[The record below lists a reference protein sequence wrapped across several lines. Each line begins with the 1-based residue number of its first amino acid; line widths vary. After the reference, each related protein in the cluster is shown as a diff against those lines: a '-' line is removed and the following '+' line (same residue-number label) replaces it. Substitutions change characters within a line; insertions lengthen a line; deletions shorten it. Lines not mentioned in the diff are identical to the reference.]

1 MKLVPPKNR
10 TKIACFT
17 SNFFCYTKFSGRWS
31 RSWVF
36 KFFLDILR
44 YLTMNFPNLQLPRS
58 ILSTLSEFL
67 KIKKGGQFFNILCA
81 GIRIVQLRPRTE
93 SRDRL
98 STNQER
104 CPQGSRLPGLIVI
117 LDVGLTKKIAFS
129 LLMTTQDYSLFLAG
143 NQLYER

>member
-1 MKLVPPKNR
+1 MGLQ
-10 TKIACFT
+10 I
-17 SNFFCYTKFSGRWS
+17 FSGQTQIC
-31 RSWVF
+31 
-36 KFFLDILR
+36 DDE
-44 YLTMNFPNLQLPRS
+44 FPMS

-67 KIKKGGQFFNILCA
+67 KIKKGGQFFNILCP

-117 LDVGLTKKIAFS
+117 LDVGINAGRKS
-129 LLMTTQDYSLFLAG
+129 LW
-143 NQLYER
+143 